1 MAACAR
7 HSQPFFGDFC
17 GLPVANFLNYGAMNS
32 LVRILCSLSL
42 LFLVACNVPF
52 FGNEDPVI
60 VSVGS
65 TKLTQSLVHK
75 YVPQWDSL
83 DDRAKLA
90 FLEHWMEEEV
100 IYQEAMDAKI
110 TNDTI
115 LATQIESTVRKM
127 IVDYYLQT
135 FADTMMV
142 GDAEKLAY
150 YQAHQDSYLRGKTT
164 ISGAVLSFKSWA
176 NADAYYREMKS
187 RAFNKVPAE
196 HPLVAEILPFDSM
209 DVSPDTCLIHD
220 ILTFPVGKLS
230 AMRYCKG
237 GLKMAVVTERLDSAE
252 VRPYVEVAEDVSNLV
267 WLEHKKMVMERLKKE
282 WKMKRPIFSKS
293 PVFTEKEN

>member
-1 MAACAR
+1 
-7 HSQPFFGDFC
+7 
-17 GLPVANFLNYGAMNS
+17 MNS

-52 FGNEDPVI
+52 LGNEDPVI

-115 LATQIESTVRKM
+115 LASQIESTVRKM

-150 YQAHQDSYLRGKTT
+150 YQQHQDSYLRGKTT
-164 ISGAVLSFKSWA
+164 VSGAVLSFKSWA

-196 HPLVAEILPFDSM
+196 HPLISEILPFDSM